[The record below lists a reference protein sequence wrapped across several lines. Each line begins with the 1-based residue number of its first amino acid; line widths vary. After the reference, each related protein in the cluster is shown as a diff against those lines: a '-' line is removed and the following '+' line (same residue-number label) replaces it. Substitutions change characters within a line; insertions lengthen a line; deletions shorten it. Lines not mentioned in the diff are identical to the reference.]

1 MSDPLSVSA
10 SIAGLISI
18 SDLIF
23 RAVFKY
29 ARAAKNA
36 KSDIQSLADEINGL
50 ATVLRSLQAL
60 ASDLE
65 SEGDTFDPTLRIHC
79 LSHCTKTFD
88 KIERIVKRA
97 SDSLGRSKLEGI
109 VRQLKWPFSASET
122 KELLGELSRHKE
134 TITIALSADSMRK
147 LQLCLSKVDELG
159 AQVSRIAAIAKRIE
173 INTQIDIN
181 ADKQR
186 VLNYFMQISPRP
198 NLEMSIRL
206 RHAMTGLWLTESL
219 PFIDWLEKP
228 GSRLWFSGIPGAGK
242 TVLAGAAIQEALTHG
257 HTTASVGVGFF
268 FCDYKDQS
276 TGQPTNILGAVA
288 SQLARQNNEAFNILR
303 DYYETLNPPTGLPQT
318 PDPDELRARIS
329 SMSELFDQTLI
340 IIDGL
345 DECGHNTEEVVD
357 VLSELAQYTTS
368 VSIALFS
375 RDHYNI
381 RVRLEGEFEHIPIA
395 AHTQD
400 IRLYVG
406 AELDKRTRTHR
417 LELTSIAMKEE
428 IMETLVRRA
437 QGMYESRSSQVEF
450 LLIHSRFRWAVCQ
463 LDYLC
468 DCAHDEE
475 RREALKKLP
484 PDLPESY
491 RRLLERVNRYSSRVR
506 TVVQLCLHFIAFA
519 SPRLTILQLR
529 QAVSTPEILGA
540 SLDAKNSV

>member
-65 SEGDTFDPTLRIHC
+65 SEGDTFDPALRIHC

-88 KIERIVKRA
+88 KIEQRVKRA

-109 VRQLKWPFSASET
+109 ARQLKWPFSASET

-159 AQVSRIAAIAKRIE
+159 EQVSRIATIAKRIE
-173 INTQIDIN
+173 INTQIDVN
-181 ADKQR
+181 AGKQR
-186 VLNYFMQISPRP
+186 VLNYFMKISPQT

-219 PFIDWLEKP
+219 PFTNWLEKP

-242 TVLAGAAIQEALTHG
+242 TVLAGAVIQEALTHG
-257 HTTASVGVGFF
+257 HITARVGVGFF
-268 FCDYKDQS
+268 FCDYKDHS

-303 DYYETLNPPTGLPQT
+303 NYYETLNPPTGLPQT
-318 PDPDELRARIS
+318 PDPDELRARIC

-345 DECGHNTEEVVD
+345 DECGDNTEEVVD

-381 RVRLEGEFEHIPIA
+381 QVRLEDEFEHIPIA
-395 AHTQD
+395 AHTED

-406 AELDKRTRTHR
+406 AELDKRTRTRR

-428 IMETLVRRA
+428 IMETLVSRA
-437 QGMYESRSSQVEF
+437 QGM
-450 LLIHSRFRWAVCQ
+450 FRWVVCQ
-463 LDYLC
+463 L
-468 DCAHDEE
+468 E
-475 RREALKKLP
+475 LP
-484 PDLPESY
+484 L
-491 RRLLERVNRYSSRVR
+491 
-506 TVVQLCLHFIAFA
+506 
-519 SPRLTILQLR
+519 
-529 QAVSTPEILGA
+529 
-540 SLDAKNSV
+540 